1 MDVLEVHGK
10 TVDEAIEHALQ
21 ELGIER
27 EKVQITI
34 LKEGKHGIL
43 GFGSEEALIRVEPLQ
58 SNSKNDLS
66 LKAQRVVETLLDK
79 IGIEAS
85 VTLKNSPLF
94 DVDKT
99 NQSRLTFDIKGEDLG
114 ILIGRRGQT
123 LASLQHIVR
132 LIMTHQTKNQQLI
145 MLDIEGYRQRRYR
158 ALQKLAQRIAD
169 QVKSQKSPFTL
180 EPMPAFERR
189 IIHLALADH
198 PDVVTESTGEGE
210 ARKVVIKLK
219 KS

>member
-1 MDVLEVHGK
+1 MN
-10 TVDEAIEHALQ
+10 I
-21 ELGIER
+21 
-27 EKVQITI
+27 
-34 LKEGKHGIL
+34 
-43 GFGSEEALIRVEPLQ
+43 
-58 SNSKNDLS
+58 NNDLM

-79 IGIEAS
+79 LGIEAS
-85 VTLKNSPLF
+85 VTLKNGPLF

-189 IIHLALADH
+189 VIHLALADH
-198 PDVVTESTGEGE
+198 PDVLTESTGEGE
-210 ARKVVIKLK
+210 TRKVVIKLK

>member
-10 TVDEAIEHALQ
+10 TVDEATEHALQ
-21 ELGIER
+21 ELGISR
-27 EKVQITI
+27 EKVQITV

-43 GFGSEEALIRVEPLQ
+43 GIGSEEALIRVEPLT
-58 SNSKNDLS
+58 SNVDDDLS
-66 LKAQRVVETLLDK
+66 TRTKRVVETLLNK
-79 IGIEAS
+79 LGIEAS
-85 VTLKNSPLF
+85 VTLKNSLLS

-99 NQSRLTFDIKGEDLG
+99 DQSRLTFDIKGEDLG

-132 LIMTHQTKNQQLI
+132 LIMAHQTKNQQLI

-158 ALQKLAQRIAD
+158 ALQKLAQRIAE
-169 QVKSQKSPFTL
+169 QVQSQKSSFTL

-189 IIHLALADH
+189 VIHLALADH
-198 PDVVTESTGEGE
+198 PEVVTESTGEGE
-210 ARKVVIKLK
+210 TRKVVIRLK
-219 KS
+219 K

>member
-1 MDVLEVHGK
+1 MDVLEIHGK

-34 LKEGKHGIL
+34 LREGKHGIL

-58 SNSKNDLS
+58 SNINNDLS

-79 IGIEAS
+79 LGIEAS
-85 VTLKNSPLF
+85 VTQKNSPLF

-132 LIMTHQTKNQQLI
+132 LTVIYCH
-145 MLDIEGYRQRRYR
+145 RR
-158 ALQKLAQRIAD
+158 
-169 QVKSQKSPFTL
+169 F
-180 EPMPAFERR
+180 
-189 IIHLALADH
+189 
-198 PDVVTESTGEGE
+198 
-210 ARKVVIKLK
+210 
-219 KS
+219 